1 MSWTHFFDSH
11 FSRISGNDVC
21 FSTACKNHGVTM
33 SWKDQHVRMS
43 WKDLCFRMFS
53 KVESFQMYLTHF
65 FEGDFFSIAGDNV
78 SFSIDW
84 KTDGVTM
91 SWKDQHVRMSW
102 KDLCFRMFWKVESLQ
117 MYVTHFF
124 PGYFSAFPG
133 TAFVTGVLGKTMVS
147 RCLGRKNLCGDL
159 ANTSVS
165 ERLRVCLRSA

>member
-11 FSRISGNDVC
+11 FSRIAGNDVC
-21 FSTACKNHGVTM
+21 FSTACKN
-33 SWKDQHVRMS
+33 
-43 WKDLCFRMFS
+43 
-53 KVESFQMYLTHF
+53 
-65 FEGDFFSIAGDNV
+65 
-78 SFSIDW
+78 
-84 KTDGVTM
+84 DGVTM

-147 RCLGRKNLCGDL
+147 RCLPGKNLCGYL

-165 ERLRVCLRSA
+165 ECLRVCFTSA